1 MESLTSYKFR
11 VKLWLKENL
20 NDETSKF
27 WDQQQRNQRV
37 MEAEANNDYNN

>member
-1 MESLTSYKFR
+1 M
-11 VKLWLKENL
+11 KLWLKENL